1 MSLQFDV
8 EEFIRPLVCALYES
22 SDEDMEIDTVST
34 TVVNRNLDDDS
45 DIEVLA
51 CYREAPIYHPQ
62 LTAGRA
68 MTFDLPTGG
77 DDQDYLQCGPS
88 GSIGSTFDPSDSL
101 IDWVI
106 GSPPLQ
112 TYADGDPN
120 HRMANCSR
128 IDPIPYSP
136 MSPPLADQGP
146 TQGQYHTQRQAEQ
159 DNEITWVTN
168 QHITGLAISTNKL
181 CGEANYVQHGDCT
194 VCGKS
199 YAMIQEEMTLGYLEQ
214 THVTGETYAQRIRRF
229 DAFEAG
235 MRAASVILVPGG
247 VSQAAACDGIFY
259 QIPGNSALNPPPG
272 VIPI

>member
-1 MSLQFDV
+1 
-8 EEFIRPLVCALYES
+8 
-22 SDEDMEIDTVST
+22 
-34 TVVNRNLDDDS
+34 
-45 DIEVLA
+45 
-51 CYREAPIYHPQ
+51 
-62 LTAGRA
+62 
-68 MTFDLPTGG
+68 
-77 DDQDYLQCGPS
+77 
-88 GSIGSTFDPSDSL
+88 
-101 IDWVI
+101 
-106 GSPPLQ
+106 
-112 TYADGDPN
+112 
-120 HRMANCSR
+120 
-128 IDPIPYSP
+128 

-199 YAMIQEEMTLGYLEQ
+199 YAMIQEEMTLGDLEQ
-214 THVTGETYAQRIRRF
+214 THVPGETYAQRIRRR

-259 QIPGNSALNPPPG
+259 QIPGNSALNPHQEYYQSNQQWTIG
-272 VIPI
+272 TNAYKQYMLLLHCKLTSHIFELKSIWLQQSFVLIKRITSHF